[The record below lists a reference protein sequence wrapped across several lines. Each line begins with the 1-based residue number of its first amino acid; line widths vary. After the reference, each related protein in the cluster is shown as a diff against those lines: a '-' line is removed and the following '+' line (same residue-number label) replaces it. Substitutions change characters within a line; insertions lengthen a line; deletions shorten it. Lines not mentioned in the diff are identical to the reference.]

1 MSNLLKEY
9 IDNILL
15 ELAAPKEKKDL
26 EQALLSTSD
35 ANSVK
40 FGSWRKGTGKYGEIR
55 LAPAAPV
62 PPGIDYSQLFRA
74 AGYTAKKSTN
84 SVSQKFDTWD
94 VKTPSGVVQ
103 VVFTSKTLAPGA
115 VGKSELQ
122 TIKILGFAGE
132 HAVYAAMNN
141 ANDKVLRKNIEN
153 DSRISSAIATSN
165 PDDIEKFFDDCAT
178 MRNSVKAKLSQLGI
192 NAKADKIPSTG
203 TDEYDLTSTS
213 GKEKYFIH
221 VKYQSDRLVGIPKPS
236 DQSPED
242 MAKNPSV
249 IYKNVRDSLLF
260 KGGLSG
266 GNKTIDP
273 VKDELVEG
281 YLTPYGKQVLK
292 KQRELGESEIA
303 AIVKTP
309 ALRNVLYSALEDSN
323 FTQNIA
329 DSLKQ
334 QLGLESK
341 GEVVATTLFI
351 NFNSPQEIK
360 TQMFVPGQGRN
371 IKFSLRPG
379 GLTSQAFIVDASF
392 RSPRK
397 KEVSISDVFNIELGS
412 IKRAK
417 YVQIHKGKNFNQFS
431 KMLDS
436 LSVSA

>member
-1 MSNLLKEY
+1 MRKLLREY
-9 IDNILL
+9 INNLLL
-15 ELAAPKEKKDL
+15 ELSSPSPKKKL
-26 EQALLSTSD
+26 EQAIISAADL
-35 ANSVK
+35 NSAK
-40 FGSWRKGTGKYGEIR
+40 FGSWRPGAGKYGEIR
-55 LAPAAPV
+55 LAPASPI
-62 PPGIDYSQLFRA
+62 PPGINYSQLLKS
-74 AGYTAKKSTN
+74 AGYTAKKSAS

-103 VVFTSKTLAPGA
+103 VVFASKTLAPGTT
-115 VGKSELQ
+115 GKSELQ

-132 HAVYAAMNN
+132 HAVYAAMNKV
-141 ANDKVLRKNIEN
+141 NDKVLRKNIEN
-153 DSRISSAIATSN
+153 DSRISPAISMSN
-165 PDDIEKFFDDCAT
+165 AEDIEKFFNDCST
-178 MRNSVKAKLSQLGI
+178 MRDSVKAKLAQLGI

-213 GKEKYFIH
+213 GEEKYFIH
-221 VKYQSDRLVGIPKPS
+221 VKFQSDRLVGIPKPS

-249 IYKNVRDSLLF
+249 IYKNVRDTLLF
-260 KGGLSG
+260 KRGLSG

-273 VKDELVEG
+273 VKDELIEG
-281 YLTPYGKQVLK
+281 YLTTFGKQVLK

-303 AIVKTP
+303 AIIKTP
-309 ALRNVLYSALEDSN
+309 ALRNIFYSSLEKSN
-323 FTQNIA
+323 FSQNIA

-351 NFNSPQEIK
+351 NFNSPEEIK

-371 IKFSLRPG
+371 IEFTLRPG
-379 GLTSQAFIVDASF
+379 NLTSQAFIVDASF
-392 RSPRK
+392 RMSRK
-397 KEVSISDVFNIELGS
+397 KEVSVSDVFNIELGS

-436 LSVSA
+436 LSVSG